1 MSRLTSLVAS
11 CLIGLGPVSLHAAAG
26 QAGSDVVPVTV
37 MRPAYP
43 RIAESAR
50 VHGEVEVQVAVRPNG
65 TVESATVIR
74 GLPLLQ
80 PAALEAARKSRFD
93 CRRCSDPVTP
103 YLLMFAFLLEDG
115 NNPATSPGAAEA
127 VRLSPT
133 QSRVTVVAKSQIVIL
148 DNIAHVSVRSIRC
161 LYLWYCG
168 SR

>member
-93 CRRCSDPVTP
+93 CR
-103 YLLMFAFLLEDG
+103 
-115 NNPATSPGAAEA
+115 
-127 VRLSPT
+127 
-133 QSRVTVVAKSQIVIL
+133 
-148 DNIAHVSVRSIRC
+148 
-161 LYLWYCG
+161 
-168 SR
+168 

>member
-1 MSRLTSLVAS
+1 
-11 CLIGLGPVSLHAAAG
+11 
-26 QAGSDVVPVTV
+26 
-37 MRPAYP
+37 
-43 RIAESAR
+43 
-50 VHGEVEVQVAVRPNG
+50 
-65 TVESATVIR
+65 
-74 GLPLLQ
+74 
-80 PAALEAARKSRFD
+80 
-93 CRRCSDPVTP
+93 VTP